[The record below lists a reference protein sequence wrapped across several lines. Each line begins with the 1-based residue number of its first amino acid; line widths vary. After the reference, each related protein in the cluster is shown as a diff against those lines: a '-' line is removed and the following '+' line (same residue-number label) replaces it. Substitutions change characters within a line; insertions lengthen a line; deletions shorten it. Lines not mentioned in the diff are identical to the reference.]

1 MKKGY
6 RQVIADGRITSSKSF
21 NDYLYAW
28 LVLKADEDRTIWK
41 KDFVY
46 SQVEG
51 ELGMTRKT
59 LPKYFNW
66 MVDEGLVIDNGEKW
80 ILADLGKNGFWIE
93 EEVLK
98 QLVDSKIRYM
108 VSIYVY
114 LVKGYWMIQK
124 SGKKNLPILLPEVK
138 AYLGLSVNS
147 RSNNYLVTDCFEWLR
162 EMGLLNCWLW
172 FNKETGKRFY
182 LLSGIG
188 KSNYF

>member
-59 LPKYFNW
+59 LAKYFNW

-80 ILADLGKNGFWIE
+80 ILADLGKNG
-93 EEVLK
+93 LK
-98 QLVDSKIRYM
+98 
-108 VSIYVY
+108 
-114 LVKGYWMIQK
+114 
-124 SGKKNLPILLPEVK
+124 KKL
-138 AYLGLSVNS
+138 
-147 RSNNYLVTDCFEWLR
+147 
-162 EMGLLNCWLW
+162 
-172 FNKETGKRFY
+172 
-182 LLSGIG
+182 
-188 KSNYF
+188 